1 MLKDDGY
8 MRGVI
13 WLRAQ
18 IFVGDKFDEDSDISF
33 SYAQFS
39 CLVVDTC
46 NQADCTEMS
55 VVMIGTL

>member
-1 MLKDDGY
+1 
-8 MRGVI
+8 
-13 WLRAQ
+13 
-18 IFVGDKFDEDSDISF
+18 VGDKFGEDSDISF
-33 SYAQFS
+33 SYVQFS